1 MLIECILGQANHSFQ
16 CFLLGQF
23 FELEKFLPL
32 LNLVLH
38 GSLQQ
43 KKKNNVINCGNYRS
57 SSGYFYTNIQFELKK
72 ALVHCAM
79 LSKVVTLKFK
89 IISMIMV

>member
-1 MLIECILGQANHSFQ
+1 MLIECILGQASHSCQ

-38 GSLQQ
+38 DSLQQ
-43 KKKNNVINCGNYRS
+43 KKRKMLLIAVIIDPVLAI
-57 SSGYFYTNIQFELKK
+57 FIQI
-72 ALVHCAM
+72 
-79 LSKVVTLKFK
+79 LSLN
-89 IISMIMV
+89 